1 MHKLDADGDGFVTTE
16 EFSEY
21 FSSALP
27 QDETIFN
34 TVIDSFSRTAAQF
47 HQQAKQQ
54 RKADRAAATAREAAA
69 VSMRFQTLFRM
80 NDSLCAACFWRMV
93 AVWVVVVLWVVA
105 VRAAAAAVD
114 ASAPLL
120 LRQPEGG
127 GACADGLLLLLLLL
141 LAAAAGVCC
150 GW

>member
-54 RKADRAAATAREAAA
+54 RKADRAAAAAREAAA

-80 NDSLCAACFWRMV
+80 NDWLCAVCFWR
-93 AVWVVVVLWVVA
+93 VVA
-105 VRAAAAAVD
+105 V
-114 ASAPLL
+114 
-120 LRQPEGG
+120 
-127 GACADGLLLLLLLL
+127 
-141 LAAAAGVCC
+141 C
-150 GW
+150 GWWCYGWWWCVGLSAKVPATFVPFGCPTALLSTFCVIASSINPFGIGCN